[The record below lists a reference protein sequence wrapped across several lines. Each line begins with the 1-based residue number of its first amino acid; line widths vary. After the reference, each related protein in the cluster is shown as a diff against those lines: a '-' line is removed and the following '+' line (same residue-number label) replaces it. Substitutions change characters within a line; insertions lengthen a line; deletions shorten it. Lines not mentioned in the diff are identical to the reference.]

1 MFHLPSF
8 SLSLEWNLFLLLLH
22 LSIIIPLEIVKV
34 LLWEE
39 LKSGIPL
46 KALIFFMFF
55 MEANADLFFQSEIN
69 CYCNWF
75 VLSCTDRCQGREE
88 SVRSGV
94 WSWQPLCCESAQLL
108 GNVFTHVLLWSSMLC
123 HARAPLWGQ
132 HYSWAP
138 CSFFHL
144 DIISHSLPRL
154 LARLQLS
161 LRVADM
167 EHSCYGWCWGSCCS
181 DIVMLQMSS
190 CNTAAVTQD
199 VISFLVCWP
208 SLPKICH
215 LPWQSWR
222 KKTCARTSA
231 ASVQIQL
238 PCVSLALGFRLR
250 CWTLKSSGV

>member
-108 GNVFTHVLLWSSMLC
+108 GNVFTHVLECLHSCLTVVLD
-123 HARAPLWGQ
+123 AL
-132 HYSWAP
+132 P
-138 CSFFHL
+138 CQGTSV
-144 DIISHSLPRL
+144 RT
-154 LARLQLS
+154 ALQLS
-161 LRVADM
+161 PLQLFSPGYHLSFSATSVGKAAAKPAGGWHGALVLWLVLRKLLLWHCDVTN
-167 EHSCYGWCWGSCCS
+167 EFLQYCCS
-181 DIVMLQMSS
+181 NSRCYLLPGLLTLIAKNLSPAMTKLAEENLCSHFS
-190 CNTAAVTQD
+190 CFSANSA
-199 VISFLVCWP
+199 
-208 SLPKICH
+208 SLC
-215 LPWQSWR
+215 
-222 KKTCARTSA
+222 
-231 ASVQIQL
+231 
-238 PCVSLALGFRLR
+238 
-250 CWTLKSSGV
+250 KSGSRI